1 MQQNKQTQKSSSL
14 RYSLR
19 CLLFPVKGS
28 SFPLD
33 VEYEFWKQ
41 PSDPNIQFLVVTST

>member
-33 VEYEFWKQ
+33 VEYEF
-41 PSDPNIQFLVVTST
+41 